1 MTEKKTEAPGKAV
14 RGGAVV
20 YDERKKLTELQGMIL
35 SKGDAARERVL
46 SEAREEA
53 AKWVEEQTRQLESM
67 VASIKA
73 DAAKR
78 AKEITSRQLAEAEAV
93 RDKSRLRLQS
103 ELVRKALVMLQ
114 NALSAFDKRP
124 DYDAILTGVAA
135 EACER
140 FLGGQKVKMQL
151 RAEDASHGEAVARAL
166 KLRFPELDIAFDVT
180 PAPIKGGVYLYSEEE
195 KWRVVA
201 DWKTKVEEM
210 ADSVAKAVLAEL

>member
-1 MTEKKTEAPGKAV
+1 MTEGMTEASGKAA
-14 RGGAVV
+14 RAGAVV
-20 YDERKKLTELQGMIL
+20 YDERKKLTELQAMIL
-35 SKGDAARERVL
+35 GKGDAERERIL
-46 SEAREEA
+46 SEARQES
-53 AKWVEEQTRQLESM
+53 AKWVEDQTKQLEGM
-67 VASIKA
+67 VASIKS

-78 AKEITSRQLAEAEAV
+78 AREITSRQLAEAEAA

-103 ELVRKALVMLQ
+103 DLVRKALVLVQ
-114 NALSAFDKRP
+114 DAFSAFDKRP

-140 FLGGQKVKMQL
+140 FPSGQKVKIRF
-151 RAEDASHGEAVARAL
+151 RAEDAPHGEAVARAL
-166 KLRFPELDIAFDVT
+166 KLRFPDLDVAFDAT
-180 PAPIKGGVYLYSEEE
+180 PAPIMGGVYLYSEEE

>member
-1 MTEKKTEAPGKAV
+1 MTEGMTEAPGKAA

-20 YDERKKLTELQGMIL
+20 YDERKKLAELQAMIL
-35 SKGDAARERVL
+35 GKGDAERERVL
-46 SEAREEA
+46 SEARQEA
-53 AKWVEEQTRQLESM
+53 VKWVEDQTKQLEGM
-67 VASIKA
+67 AASIKS

-78 AKEITSRQLAEAEAV
+78 AREITSRQLIEAEAA

-103 ELVRKALVMLQ
+103 DLARKALVLLQ
-114 NALSAFDKRP
+114 DALSAFDKRP

-140 FLGGQKVKMQL
+140 FPGGQKVKMRF
-151 RAEDASHGEAVARAL
+151 RAEDAVHGEAVAQAL
-166 KLRFPELDIAFDVT
+166 KLRFPNLDVTFDAT
-180 PAPIKGGVYLYSEEE
+180 PAPIMGGVYLYSEEE

-210 ADSVAKAVLAEL
+210 ADGVAKAVLAEL